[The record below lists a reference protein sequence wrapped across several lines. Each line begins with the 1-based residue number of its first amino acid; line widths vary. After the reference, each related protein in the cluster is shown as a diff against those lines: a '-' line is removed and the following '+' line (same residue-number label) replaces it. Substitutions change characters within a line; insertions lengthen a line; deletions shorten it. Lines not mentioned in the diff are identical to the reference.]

1 MHDPSNRHG
10 ASYKLAS
17 PWIGPFTV
25 VSNTGP
31 ANYRI
36 RPVSGGS
43 ARIVHYN
50 RLKLYYTC
58 ASSTRPDLQLP
69 DRITPETSYSEPD
82 VTVNNSNAAA
92 YNSPLIQD
100 IVTETADDDDG
111 DDSGDDDDDDD
122 GGGNDDDD
130 DNDDVTATSEAPA
143 VAPQP
148 PQYSKRLR
156 KYSAWFRDY
165 DVDG

>member
-1 MHDPSNRHG
+1 MDWSVHSCFEH
-10 ASYKLAS
+10 
-17 PWIGPFTV
+17 W
-25 VSNTGP
+25 P

-43 ARIVHYN
+43 ARIVYYN
-50 RLKLYYTC
+50 RLKPYYTC
-58 ASSTRPDLQLP
+58 ASSPRPDLQLP

-111 DDSGDDDDDDD
+111 DDSGDDDDDY
-122 GGGNDDDD
+122 
-130 DNDDVTATSEAPA
+130 DNDDVRATSEAPA

-156 KYSAWFRDY
+156 KYLAWFHDY